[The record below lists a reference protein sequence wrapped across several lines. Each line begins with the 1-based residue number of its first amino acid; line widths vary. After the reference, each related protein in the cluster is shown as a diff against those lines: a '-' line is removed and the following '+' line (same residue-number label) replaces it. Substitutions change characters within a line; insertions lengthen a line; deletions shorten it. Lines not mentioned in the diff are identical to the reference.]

1 MENSRPLLLS
11 PEILVL
17 SEVKLSGYFF
27 HYGPI
32 PLSLLFAL
40 SALPAWLA
48 SRHLAENLNEHWG
61 GRKNVLAQKVTP
73 GLPLP
78 GSASCGC
85 YSLLNLPHGILY
97 VARR

>member
-32 PLSLLFAL
+32 PFS
-40 SALPAWLA
+40 
-48 SRHLAENLNEHWG
+48 
-61 GRKNVLAQKVTP
+61 
-73 GLPLP
+73 LPLCTFCP
-78 GSASCGC
+78 S
-85 YSLLNLPHGILY
+85 SLACFSPSGRELK
-97 VARR
+97 